1 MKKRSELYKKD
12 DLGEYFYNLRM
23 IETSLKK
30 TRSTKIIR
38 DKIDIFNYIKIKF
51 HMPKDQANKV
61 K

>member
-1 MKKRSELYKKD
+1 
-12 DLGEYFYNLRM
+12 M

-30 TRSTKIIR
+30 TRNTKIIR